1 MVNLRSQISHLP
13 QHILNENAVPCGGVV
28 YKHVGDRSDKL
39 AVLNNGAAAHEC
51 GQEGTTAFHGHFE
64 EKFLSVENKKL
75 IVIPK
80 MRSVAFNYINNFF
93 CRALCFECKILIGRL
108 GRA

>member
-1 MVNLRSQISHLP
+1 M
-13 QHILNENAVPCGGVV
+13 
-28 YKHVGDRSDKL
+28 GDRADEL
-39 AVLNNGAAAHEC
+39 AVLNDGGAAHVC

-80 MRSVAFNYINNFF
+80 MRSVAFNDINNFF
-93 CRALCFECKILIGRL
+93 CRALCLDCKILIGRL